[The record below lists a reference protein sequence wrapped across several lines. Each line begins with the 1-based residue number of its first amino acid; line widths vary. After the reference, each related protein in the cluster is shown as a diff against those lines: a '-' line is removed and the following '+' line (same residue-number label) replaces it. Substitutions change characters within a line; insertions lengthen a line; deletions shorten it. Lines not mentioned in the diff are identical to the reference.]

1 MQRRAPAASYDQAD
15 SQGARCGCARRDDQ
29 DCDRRCGQRGDTM
42 VNFTVHLVPTTRG
55 PITLS
60 MLARTAAGAT
70 ASACS
75 ATTQQ
80 RRDGSAAVRQH
91 SDCLGFWCP
100 GSLWPIASSATTSI
114 GRTPPPPPSLSPQP
128 AVAPTPLVPPP
139 FRIEPSQI
147 AKKPNFM
154 FG

>member
-29 DCDRRCGQRGDTM
+29 DCDRRCGQRGDTT

-114 GRTPPPPPSLSPQP
+114 GRTPLPHRHCHLSQPLHPPHSCLRPLGLS
-128 AVAPTPLVPPP
+128 
-139 FRIEPSQI
+139 
-147 AKKPNFM
+147 
-154 FG
+154 